1 MMDFP
6 KGNNLMNFEMSS
18 RIFEKTL
25 QRLKDKPE
33 LNKKFE
39 NVIETYESHLKTYCQ
54 RQETLMYN
62 LISEE
67 INFKKE
73 LNRLVLIQ
81 K

>member
-1 MMDFP
+1 
-6 KGNNLMNFEMSS
+6 MNFEMSS

-39 NVIETYESHLKTYCQ
+39 NVIETYESHLRTYFE
-54 RQETLMYN
+54 RQESLMYN
-62 LISEE
+62 LMSEE

>member
-1 MMDFP
+1 MDFR
-6 KGNNLMNFEMSS
+6 NNNFMNFEMSS

-39 NVIETYESHLKTYCQ
+39 NVIETYESHLRTYFE
-54 RQETLMYN
+54 RQESLMYN
-62 LISEE
+62 LMSEE